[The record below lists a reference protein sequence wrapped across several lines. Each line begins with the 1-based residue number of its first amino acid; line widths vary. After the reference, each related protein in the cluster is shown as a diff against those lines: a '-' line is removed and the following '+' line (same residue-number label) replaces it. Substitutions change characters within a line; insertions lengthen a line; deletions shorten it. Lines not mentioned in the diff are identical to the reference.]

1 MAEKEEVIWHEREC
15 KPRLVLLAE
24 PKLRLNSML
33 GLLCWNRLPRKLWVS
48 ISGGAQEWTPGQ
60 PELLGDNQPMAGG
73 GNGGLWGIFLPKPFF
88 VADRCSWLSV
98 LAGRSVATGLLLLS
112 VVLVSL
118 AV

>member
-15 KPRLVLLAE
+15 KPRFVLLAE

-60 PELLGDNQPMAGG
+60 PELVGGQPAHGRG
-73 GNGGLWGIFLPKPFF
+73 WEWGAVGYLP
-88 VADRCSWLSV
+88 
-98 LAGRSVATGLLLLS
+98 T
-112 VVLVSL
+112 
-118 AV
+118 